1 MGSGFVFM
9 EMKMERKKKVP
20 ATKFVLQWVLCE
32 RAAVFFWATRQL
44 WRSAQSSENP
54 TKQRVG
60 QGIGQPLEDSLGHQC
75 RAFSCPP
82 SQRWMWWGVMRFAL
96 EAELVPLLSV
106 FCWSKSVS
114 LAEPWPSP
122 YYRSQMRLV
131 WALGKN
137 FVKLKMLDNTV
148 S

>member
-1 MGSGFVFM
+1 
-9 EMKMERKKKVP
+9 
-20 ATKFVLQWVLCE
+20 
-32 RAAVFFWATRQL
+32 
-44 WRSAQSSENP
+44 
-54 TKQRVG
+54 
-60 QGIGQPLEDSLGHQC
+60 
-75 RAFSCPP
+75 
-82 SQRWMWWGVMRFAL
+82 MRCAL

-114 LAEPWPSP
+114 LAEPWPP
-122 YYRSQMRLV
+122 PFYRSQMRLV